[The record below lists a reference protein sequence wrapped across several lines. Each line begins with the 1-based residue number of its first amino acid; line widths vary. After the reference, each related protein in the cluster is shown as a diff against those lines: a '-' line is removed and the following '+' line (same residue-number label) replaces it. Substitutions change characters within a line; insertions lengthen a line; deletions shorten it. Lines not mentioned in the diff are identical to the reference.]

1 MWPFSR
7 KSELRADTG
16 YTDILV
22 DLLQQRAATGSA
34 DPLATAA
41 VEAAAGLLGRAFA
54 TASVNAPA
62 GIVSPG
68 VLSCIGRGLILR
80 GDVLYVIDV
89 GEAGLTLLPASQW
102 DVSGGVSPSSWAYR
116 ATLPTPSGAHTA
128 TVPAASVLH
137 FRYSFDPARPW
148 VGVGPLT
155 RAGLTARLSAGLE
168 AALADEVG
176 AARGSLIPVPTDGQ
190 SGGVDALL
198 GDLKGLRGD
207 VALVETTAAGWGKG
221 EQAAPPPRL
230 VAAENRGQPAAVIAS
245 LAVGSRAIHPR
256 GLRGSRRIIRRLGW
270 NRATRGLAAVPARY
284 GRANGGPGVQELREK
299 LELPGLTF
307 SFDSLFASD
316 LSGRAR
322 AYQSLVGW
330 RDGSRKGGGT
340 GRFVL
345 TT

>member
-221 EQAAPPPRL
+221 EQAAPRHDWSPQRIGANPPPSLPVLRSE
-230 VAAENRGQPAAVIAS
+230 AGQSI
-245 LAVGSRAIHPR
+245 
-256 GLRGSRRIIRRLGW
+256 
-270 NRATRGLAAVPARY
+270 LAACGVPVELFVASDGTGQREAWRRFLH
-284 GRANGGPGVQELREK
+284 GTVEPMAAPVVQELREK

-322 AYQSLVGW
+322 AYQSLVG
-330 RDGSRKGGGT
+330 GGMVAEKAAELAG
-340 GRFVL
+340 L
-345 TT
+345 S